1 MFEQY
6 FGLSENPFNV
16 TPDPKYL
23 FLSKA
28 HEEALS
34 YLRYGIDQRKGF
46 ILITGEV
53 GAGKTTICR
62 TLLGSLPKTVRTALI
77 LNPALSDIELLQT
90 INQDFGISGSSDSKK
105 ALLDSLYEFL
115 INVFTAGEN
124 AVLIIDECQNLSPD
138 VLEQIRMLSNL
149 ETEKEKLLQIVL
161 VGQPELIKILS
172 SPNMKQIDDRIVL
185 RYHIWP
191 LSHWDTKSYINHRL
205 IISGSHGEIIFTAFA
220 LRLIYRFSQGI
231 PRKINAVAERSLL
244 IAYLKSTRRIN
255 WRIVWGAIRELEGNY
270 SRPGIKPAMAFSALG
285 ALAVL
290 AAFILW
296 PGFFSLFFE
305 PADSKMA
312 AKDRQVQASVQP
324 TTQAASSM
332 PEPTG
337 SGLDGPEPAHVM
349 PKRVPGDWIIP
360 DYNTALDIMGR
371 LPDGLA
377 GPDALNLHPQP
388 AYLKYLPS
396 SAITSME
403 GGYLVML
410 KADDSFV
417 RVVGRKSAVI
427 EIPLREF
434 EGLYRWNVMVPYA
447 KPLHE
452 AVYSLNM
459 TGDEVEKMQKVLFR
473 LGMLSITPDGVYG
486 VETAQAVEKFQE
498 VFGLKRDG
506 IAGPETMVLLRSIGE
521 GAR

>member
-16 TPDPKYL
+16 TPDPKFL

-46 ILITGEV
+46 IMITGEV

-62 TLLGSLPKTVRTALI
+62 ALLGGLPKTVRTALV

-90 INQDFGISGSSDSKK
+90 INQDFGLNASPISKK
-105 ALLDSLYEFL
+105 ALLDELYEFL
-115 INVFTAGEN
+115 INVFIAGEN
-124 AVLIIDECQNLSPD
+124 AVLIIDECQNLSVD

-161 VGQPELIKILS
+161 VGQPELVKVLA
-172 SPNMKQIDDRIVL
+172 SPNMKQLDDRIVL

-191 LSHWDTKSYINHRL
+191 LSLRDTRSYINHRL
-205 IISGSHGEIIFTAFA
+205 IISGAHGDITFTALAF
-220 LRLIYRFSQGI
+220 RLIYRYSRGI
-231 PRKINAVAERSLL
+231 PRRINAVAERSLL
-244 IAYLKSTRRIN
+244 MAYLKATKRITS
-255 WRIVWGAIRELEGNY
+255 RIVFGAIRELQGNY
-270 SRPGIKPAMAFSALG
+270 SKPKIRPALIVPVLS

-290 AAFILW
+290 MAVIVW
-296 PGFFSLFFE
+296 PGVFSTRIE
-305 PADSKMA
+305 VPGTKVSTDEKRIA
-312 AKDRQVQASVQP
+312 ASVQGVSIQP
-324 TTQAASSM
+324 QALQNV
-332 PEPTG
+332 TG
-337 SGLDGPEPAHVM
+337 VPAQSHVT
-349 PKRVPGDWIIP
+349 PRRDSKDWIMP
-360 DYNTALDIMGR
+360 DYNTALDILSQ

-388 AYLKYLPS
+388 DYLKYLPS
-396 SAITSME
+396 SAIVSMD

-410 KADDSFV
+410 KTESSFV
-417 RVVGRKSAVI
+417 RVVGKNRAVI
-427 EIPLREF
+427 EIPLDEF
-434 EGLYRWNVMVPYA
+434 KNLYRWNVIVPYA

-452 AVYSLNM
+452 TVYSLNT
-459 TGDEVEKMQKVLFR
+459 TGNDVEKIQKVLFR
-473 LGMLSITPDGVYG
+473 LGMLAIMPDGVYG
-486 VETAQAVEKFQE
+486 VETVQGVEKFQE

-506 IAGPETMVLLRSIGE
+506 VAGPETLVLLRNIAE
-521 GAR
+521 GVK

>member
-16 TPDPKYL
+16 TPDPKFL

-46 ILITGEV
+46 IMITGEV

-62 TLLGSLPKTVRTALI
+62 ALLGSLPKTVRTALV

-90 INQDFGISGSSDSKK
+90 INQDFGISSSSSSKK
-105 ALLDSLYEFL
+105 SLLDDLYEFL
-115 INVFTAGEN
+115 INVFIAGEN

-161 VGQPELIKILS
+161 VGQPELIRILS

-205 IISGSHGEIIFTAFA
+205 IISGSHGEIIFTALAF
-220 LRLIYRFSQGI
+220 RLIYRYSKGI
-231 PRKINAVAERSLL
+231 PRRINAVAERSLL
-244 IAYLKSTRRIN
+244 IAYLKSTRRITPA
-255 WRIVWGAIRELEGNY
+255 IVWGAIRELEGNY
-270 SRPGIKPAMAFSALG
+270 SRPRTRPVVVFSLLA

-290 AAFILW
+290 MGFIVW
-296 PGFFSLFFE
+296 PGFFPHLFDS
-305 PADSKMA
+305 ADSKVS
-312 AKDRQVQASVQP
+312 AKDQQMQTKVQESSVAIQSGDSTP
-324 TTQAASSM
+324 VAPGPADA
-332 PEPTG
+332 G
-337 SGLDGPEPAHVM
+337 S
-349 PKRVPGDWIIP
+349 KRDSRDWIIP
-360 DYNTALDIMGR
+360 DYNTAIDILSR

-388 AYLKYLPS
+388 EYLRYLPS
-396 SAITSME
+396 SAIVSMD

-410 KADDSFV
+410 KSDASFV
-417 RVVGRKSAVI
+417 RVVGKKRAVI
-427 EIPLREF
+427 EIPLRDF
-434 EGLYRWNVMVPYA
+434 EALYRWNVMVPYA

-452 AVYSLNM
+452 TVYSLNM
-459 TGDEVEKMQKVLFR
+459 TGEEVEKIQKVLSG

-486 VETAQAVEKFQE
+486 VETAQGIEKFQE

-506 IAGPETMVLLRSIGE
+506 VTGPETMVLLRSIAE
-521 GAR
+521 GDV

>member
-16 TPDPKYL
+16 TPDPKFL

-46 ILITGEV
+46 IMITGEV

-62 TLLGSLPKTVRTALI
+62 ALLGSLPKTVRTALV

-90 INQDFGISGSSDSKK
+90 INQDFGIDSASSSKK
-105 ALLDSLYEFL
+105 ALLDGLYEFL
-115 INVFTAGEN
+115 IKVFTDGEN

-161 VGQPELIKILS
+161 VGQPELLKILS

-191 LSHWDTKSYINHRL
+191 LNLWDTKSYINHRL
-205 IISGSHGEIIFTAFA
+205 IISGSHGEIMFTPLA
-220 LRLIYRFSQGI
+220 LRLIYRYSKGI
-231 PRKINAVAERSLL
+231 PRRINAVAERSLL
-244 IAYLKSTRRIN
+244 IAYLKSTRRITS
-255 WRIVWGAIRELEGNY
+255 RIVWGAISELEGNY
-270 SRPGIKPAMAFSALG
+270 SRPRIKPVFAASAVG

-290 AAFILW
+290 MAFMIW
-296 PGFFSLFFE
+296 PGLF
-305 PADSKMA
+305 PHLYQAADTKVSA
-312 AKDRQVQASVQP
+312 RSQPVQA
-324 TTQAASSM
+324 QAPLASAVSSSAEK
-332 PEPTG
+332 PGAEPLQANTIPKKG
-337 SGLDGPEPAHVM
+337 S
-349 PKRVPGDWIIP
+349 RDWILP
-360 DYNTALDIMGR
+360 DYDVALDILSR

-388 AYLKYLPS
+388 GYLKYLPS
-396 SAITSME
+396 SAIVSME

-410 KADDSFV
+410 KSDASFV
-417 RVVGRKSAVI
+417 RVVGKNRAVL
-427 EIPLREF
+427 EIPIREF
-434 EGLYRWNVMVPYA
+434 EDLYRWNVMVPYA

-452 AVYSLNM
+452 TIYSLNM
-459 TGDEVEKMQKVLFR
+459 TGDEVERIQKVLFK

-486 VETAQAVEKFQE
+486 IETAQAIEKFQE
-498 VFGLKRDG
+498 VFGLRRDG
-506 IAGPETMVLLRSIGE
+506 VTGPETMVLLRSIGE
-521 GAR
+521 GA